1 MSDSADTRNGL
12 KKTNVLLIKRMAT
25 HSEIWWLT
33 NQLCSIIDSS
43 DDDVSQ
49 LAAAQALGIVATG
62 KVYAVSV

>member
-1 MSDSADTRNGL
+1 
-12 KKTNVLLIKRMAT
+12 MAT
-25 HSEIWWLT
+25 HSEMWWLT

-62 KVYAVSV
+62 KVYAFFCLKPKSLY